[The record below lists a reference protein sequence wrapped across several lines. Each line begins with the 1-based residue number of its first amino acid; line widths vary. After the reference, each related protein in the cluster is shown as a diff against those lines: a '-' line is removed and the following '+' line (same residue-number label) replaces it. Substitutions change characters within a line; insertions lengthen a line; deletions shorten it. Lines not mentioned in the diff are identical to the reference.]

1 MANNTLNYEKVKARA
16 REVSALKSLA
26 GREISPLPAVVNPA
40 RRVEASRSLLA
51 FCRYYLKSKYK
62 KPFGKNHLRLI
73 DAFERVISHG
83 GKQAVAMPRGTGK
96 TTLAVTAATWALL
109 TGRRRFVVI
118 VAANTKEARKL
129 LKAISTILSSTPALA
144 EDFPEVCYPLQKLR
158 GSALLARGQLFYG
171 APTNIQISADSLRLP
186 TIRGSVASG
195 ATVAAYGVN
204 AAIRGLSTENPDGS
218 TDRPDFLFLD
228 DLQTDAVAIN
238 PNRVAQ
244 LEETVASTL
253 EGLVENGAEPA
264 MVQTCTV
271 KAPDDYSDRTLNR
284 ELYPRWNGLRFQSL
298 ESMPKNMDLWREYRA
313 IWFDDEKAATRF
325 YKKNKKT
332 MQEGAVVSWPDAY
345 VGKKLADSLEYYM
358 TRWCENERAFWS
370 EQQNQPLE
378 THTGAIKLAAK
389 DIAAKTNGFERGVV
403 PDDCVKLTAAVDVH
417 SDVLYYSIIAWNAS
431 FTGRIVDYGTFPEQ
445 KRTYFQK
452 NDGGLETLK
461 RIFPDSTADG
471 RVQRGLDFL
480 FRDLRERAFASENEI
495 GVSSRSKR
503 IDRILVDM
511 GWKPEV
517 VENAIRAVDV
527 RLIIP
532 ARGVAVLAKRA
543 PMRQW
548 PKKPGRVF
556 GWRLIDEKTTNSA
569 LRSILID
576 VNYWK
581 TKTHESFSL
590 APGESGSLSLF
601 GTSRSAHR
609 MFSEHAAAETAK
621 LVEYAT
627 NKVVEWSPN
636 INRPDNHYFD
646 TIVYNYAAASS
657 LGLLTSDDP
666 RRGKLARTSG
676 D

>member
-1 MANNTLNYEKVKARA
+1 MTQDYDQVKERA
-16 REVSALKSLA
+16 REASALRSLA
-26 GREISPLPAVVNPA
+26 GREIAPMPPIADYQ
-40 RRVEASRSLLA
+40 RRLLACDSLLY
-51 FCRYYLKSKYK
+51 FCKTYYPNKFK

-73 DAFERVISHG
+73 DELERVIKEG

-96 TTLAVTAATWALL
+96 TTIATAAAVWALVTAK
-109 TGRRRFVVI
+109 RRFVVTI
-118 VAANTKEARKL
+118 AATTKEARKL
-129 LKAISTILSSTPALA
+129 LKAISTMLLSALLA
-144 EDFPEVCYPLQKLR
+144 EDFPEVCYPLLKLR

-171 APTNIQISADSLRLP
+171 RPTNVQISADSLRLP
-186 TIRGSVASG
+186 TILGSPASG

-204 AAIRGLSTENPDGS
+204 AAIRGLSAENPDGS

-238 PNRVAQ
+238 PARVAA
-244 LEETVASTL
+244 LEETVASTI
-253 EGLVENGAEPA
+253 EGLVENGVEPS

-298 ESMPKNMDLWREYRA
+298 DSMPKNMALWREYRS
-313 IWFDDEKAATRF
+313 IWFDSEREATKFYHKNKAA
-325 YKKNKKT
+325 

-345 VGKKLADSLEYYM
+345 VGKKLEDSLEYYM

-370 EQQNQPLE
+370 EQQNMPLE
-378 THTGAIKLAAK
+378 AGSGAVKLSAK
-389 DIAAKTNGFERGVV
+389 EIATKINGFPRAII
-403 PDDCVKLTAAVDVH
+403 PDDCLKLTAAVDVH
-417 SDVLYYSIIAWNAS
+417 GDILYYSIVAWTAG
-431 FTGRIVDYGTFPEQ
+431 FTGRVVDYGTFPEQ
-445 KRTYFQK
+445 KRSYFAK
-452 NDGGLETLK
+452 NDGGLETLR

-480 FRDLRERAFASENEI
+480 FRDLIERGFQAENEI

-503 IDRILVDM
+503 IDRVVVDM

-517 VENAIRAVDV
+517 VENAIRAVDA
-527 RLIIP
+527 RLIVP
-532 ARGVAVLAKRA
+532 SRGVAVLAKRA

-556 GWRLIDEKTTNSA
+556 GWHLLDEKTSNSA
-569 LRSILID
+569 LRSLMVD

-581 TKTHESFSL
+581 TKVHESFGL
-590 APGESGSLSLF
+590 APGETGSLSLY
-601 GTSRSAHR
+601 GTSRAAHR
-609 MFSEHAAAETAK
+609 MFSEQAAAETAK

-636 INRPDNHYFD
+636 VNRPDNHFFD
-646 TIVYNYAAASS
+646 TLVYNYAAASS

-666 RRGKLARTSG
+666 RRRNAETT
-676 D
+676 